1 MMANSD
7 VSAALSRSRIAS
19 PEQLTRKALI
29 DNVWH
34 SWQRGS
40 AGELYSV
47 AVTFVANVV
56 AGAEDRRK
64 KEKADQMIR
73 PF

>member
-1 MMANSD
+1 
-7 VSAALSRSRIAS
+7 
-19 PEQLTRKALI
+19 
-29 DNVWH
+29 
-34 SWQRGS
+34 
-40 AGELYSV
+40 LYSV